1 MSLADFPSELFL
13 PFLNQDNNVPQYVA
27 LFRAFQQAIVKGH
40 LIAGAKLPATRPLAT
55 ALSVSRNTV
64 KTAYEMLL
72 AEGYIETKHGAGS
85 FVSTQLPEQF
95 VAAKCSNANATNHRP
110 ALSLFSQ
117 RTEQLIPTQTTK
129 TGSLL
134 RPAHGCVQSFPWSQ
148 WQKHVTKAAHTMKY
162 ASLNSVLG
170 APLLREQIASYL
182 NVARGVKCHEKQIII
197 CSGSQQALYLSLQ
210 LLVNQGDHVMI
221 ENPGYSGI
229 GGSIDAM
236 GAVKVPVTIDQHG
249 FSLEDGLAQSPNARV
264 ALITPS
270 RNYPMGYTLSLD
282 RRLALINWAKQNKAW
297 IIEDD
302 YDSEFRFDGPPL
314 SSMQGLGG
322 EKCVIYTGTFSRIL
336 HSSIRIGYLVVPE
349 SLVDVFSQAKQF
361 MDGGLSQLPQL
372 ALGEFMATGQFT
384 SHVRRMRKL
393 YQQRRDTLKQLVDET
408 MPNILQRVET
418 DGGMHSVFLLPEG
431 YSDIEICQKANA
443 QDLGIYAL
451 SSYYVGKQKQQGLLI
466 GFAGDNEESMKHSI
480 YKLAQIINTG
490 HHLSS

>member
-1 MSLADFPSELFL
+1 MSLTDFPSELFL

-72 AEGYIETKHGAGS
+72 SEGYIETKHGSGS
-85 FVSTQLPEQF
+85 FVSTHLPEQ
-95 VAAKCSNANATNHRP
+95 VLTPKSTSTPIENTRP
-110 ALSLFSQ
+110 ALSLLAQ
-117 RTEQLIPTQTTK
+117 RLEQRVPQQSFK
-129 TGSLL
+129 HGSLL
-134 RPAHGCVQSFPWSQ
+134 RPAHGCAQSFSWSQ
-148 WQKHVTKAAHTMKY
+148 WQKHVSKAAHTMKH
-162 ASLNSVLG
+162 ASPNSVLG
-170 APLLREQIASYL
+170 APLLRQQIATYL
-182 NVARGVKCHEKQIII
+182 NVARGVKCNEDQVII

-210 LLVNQGDHVMI
+210 LLVNQGDEVMI
-221 ENPGYSGI
+221 ENPGYSGV
-229 GGSIDAM
+229 GGAIDAM
-236 GAVKVPVTIDQHG
+236 GAVKVPVNIDDHG
-249 FSLEDGLAQSPNARV
+249 FNLEVGLEKSPNARV

-282 RRLALINWAKQNKAW
+282 RRLALINWAKQHKAW

-302 YDSEFRFDGPPL
+302 YDSEFRFDGAPL

-322 EKCVIYTGTFSRIL
+322 EDCVIYTGTFSRIL
-336 HSSIRIGYLVVPE
+336 HSSIRIGYLVVPQ

-393 YQQRRDTLKQLVDET
+393 YQQRRDTLYQLVEKAIPDV
-408 MPNILQRVET
+408 LQRVET
-418 DGGMHSVFLLPEG
+418 DGGMHSVFLLAEG
-431 YSDIEICQKANA
+431 YSDIEISQKANE

-451 SSYYVGKQKQQGLLI
+451 SSYYAGEEKLQGLLI
-466 GFAGDNEESMKHSI
+466 GFAGDDAESMKHSI
-480 YKLAQIINTG
+480 YKLAGIINTDQ
-490 HHLSS
+490 L